1 MQRGNALIR
10 GRTLMN
16 PERID
21 IEQARR
27 ASGLRIITL
36 AYVPSPWGE
45 ALKGILHIKQLPHA
59 RVGHVFGSP
68 TQTLIEWTA
77 QDSFPVMAWNDER
90 PRTTWI
96 EQLYLAERLAPAPR
110 LIPERF
116 EDRILMFGYCNE
128 LCGENGIGWTDRL
141 RGVHEQVTK
150 PGGDPAGVST
160 YLGNKYGYT
169 SEIGERATNRVAAGL
184 MALAD
189 RLEQQ
194 KARGSRFFIGD
205 SLSAMDVYWAT
216 FSNAMKPLEPEL
228 CPMPEVIRAMFTTT
242 DPTIVAAT
250 KPILIEHRDFIYKNY
265 LELPVDLS

>member
-1 MQRGNALIR
+1 MK
-10 GRTLMN
+10 

-27 ASGLRIITL
+27 ASGLRIVTL
-36 AYVPSPWGE
+36 AHVPSPWGE

-68 TQTLIEWTA
+68 TTTLQEWTA

-96 EQLYLAERLAPAPR
+96 DQLYLAERLAPTPR
-110 LIPERF
+110 LIPEKL
-116 EDRILMFGYCNE
+116 EDRVLMFGYSNE
-128 LCGENGIGWTDRL
+128 LCGENGIGWIERL
-141 RGVHEQVTK
+141 RGVHEQITK
-150 PGGDPAGVST
+150 PGGDPRGVSA
-160 YLGNKYGYT
+160 YLGKKYGYT
-169 SEIGERATNRVAAGL
+169 PEIGAHAAARVAAGL
-184 MALAD
+184 TAFAT

-205 SLSAMDVYWAT
+205 SLSAMDIYWAA
-216 FSNAMKPLEPEL
+216 FSNMLQPLPPDL
-228 CPMPEVIRAMFTTT
+228 MPMPERMRAMFTTT
-242 DPTIVAAT
+242 DPTVVAAI
-250 KPILIEHRDFIYKNY
+250 KPILLEHRDFIFKTY